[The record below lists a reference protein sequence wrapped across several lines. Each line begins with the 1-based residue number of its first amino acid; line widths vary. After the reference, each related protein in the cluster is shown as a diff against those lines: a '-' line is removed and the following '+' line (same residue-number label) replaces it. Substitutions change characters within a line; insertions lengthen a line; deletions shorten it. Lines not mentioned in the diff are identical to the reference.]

1 MIGCVEMARCPSGWR
16 AFSWPQGNS
25 RRFGRSHRGKGRLRM
40 LRAAFIFAIIALVLG
55 LLGFGG
61 IAGFAWDIAKILFFI
76 ALAVAALFLILG
88 VTIYKKVT

>member
-1 MIGCVEMARCPSGWR
+1 
-16 AFSWPQGNS
+16 
-25 RRFGRSHRGKGRLRM
+25 M

-76 ALAVAALFLILG
+76 ALAMAALFLILG
-88 VTIYKKVT
+88 MTIYKKVT

>member
-1 MIGCVEMARCPSGWR
+1 
-16 AFSWPQGNS
+16 
-25 RRFGRSHRGKGRLRM
+25 M

-76 ALAVAALFLILG
+76 AIAIAALFLILG

>member
-1 MIGCVEMARCPSGWR
+1 MAIILEIVAPV
-16 AFSWPQGNS
+16 
-25 RRFGRSHRGKGRLRM
+25 
-40 LRAAFIFAIIALVLG
+40 FAIIALVFG

-76 ALAVAALFLILG
+76 ARAVAALFLILG

>member
-1 MIGCVEMARCPSGWR
+1 
-16 AFSWPQGNS
+16 
-25 RRFGRSHRGKGRLRM
+25 M

-76 ALAVAALFLILG
+76 ALAVAVLFLVLG